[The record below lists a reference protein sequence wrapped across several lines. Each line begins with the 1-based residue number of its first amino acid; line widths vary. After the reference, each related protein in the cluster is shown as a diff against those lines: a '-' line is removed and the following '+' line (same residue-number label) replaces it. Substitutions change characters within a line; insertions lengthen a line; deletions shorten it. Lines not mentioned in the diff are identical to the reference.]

1 MRDMHCDVHALFFIP
16 VLWQCYTVLYST
28 CCYTC
33 IQPEVVD
40 EAAGPDN
47 DDATRLDDH
56 RTGASPPR
64 GTAPV
69 WAARPPRAYG
79 GAAVVGQPT
88 LVRWLSRLATP
99 PIQGPRLTTPS
110 PHAAEVG
117 LRRPWPCGRETPRA
131 PSPGAADRLGTD
143 QWSCSATRQVPAFDH
158 GEGRFGVT
166 GSPWEGPG
174 RASGCRLASLG
185 KHSRR
190 AAQDLRSTPHAAVAD
205 DPLTRRQRRARGA
218 DVVLE
223 GPPHRRSPHDMHVL
237 MPRPRAC
244 TCTLLTS
251 PPSQCL
257 ILRASSSAS
266 APLPSLLLLIII
278 HRYRPYFVTIWLTT
292 IIVTSSVS

>member
-1 MRDMHCDVHALFFIP
+1 MIVLIWHSPHQHHLPFPLPPLSFHYRPRETKNILIDHVHVRAMLDMQCDVHALLFIP
-16 VLWQCYTVLYST
+16 VLWQCCTVLYST

-117 LRRPWPCGRETPRA
+117 LRRPWPCGRENP
-131 PSPGAADRLGTD
+131 PGPKPGSRCPLGNRPKGLLYN
-143 QWSCSATRQVPAFDH
+143 AT
-158 GEGRFGVT
+158 G
-166 GSPWEGPG
+166 
-174 RASGCRLASLG
+174 ASL
-185 KHSRR
+185 
-190 AAQDLRSTPHAAVAD
+190 
-205 DPLTRRQRRARGA
+205 
-218 DVVLE
+218 
-223 GPPHRRSPHDMHVL
+223 
-237 MPRPRAC
+237 RPR
-244 TCTLLTS
+244 
-251 PPSQCL
+251 
-257 ILRASSSAS
+257 
-266 APLPSLLLLIII
+266 
-278 HRYRPYFVTIWLTT
+278 
-292 IIVTSSVS
+292 